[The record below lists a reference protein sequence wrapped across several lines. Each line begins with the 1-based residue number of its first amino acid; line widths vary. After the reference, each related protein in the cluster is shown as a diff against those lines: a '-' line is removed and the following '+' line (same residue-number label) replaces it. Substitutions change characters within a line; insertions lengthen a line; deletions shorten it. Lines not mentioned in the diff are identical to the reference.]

1 MNFLKNSFEKMTSE
15 QKKYTIW
22 IILGCLVVGLGVGG
36 YKMTH
41 RGGGEQA
48 RIVAREKPKEIVLD
62 PTMIEQTSLREQRKE
77 IDALRKELE
86 DINKKQAEAEKETAR
101 LAAQDAEAAQPEQM
115 KIPSAEE
122 IAQGSATG
130 ERKFPPPS
138 PRMMQGQNQQ
148 GIPGQQRPGMM
159 GQQYGEPVP
168 PQPEETLVGGIGMNH
183 NNNATKAAEEKKE
196 VPDKKKA
203 RSIYLPP
210 SFMEA
215 ELLTGFD
222 AATSGSGNNS
232 PEPILLRIQTPAQ
245 LPNDIKANLKG
256 CFIIAEGVG
265 RLDKERADVRT
276 TSLSCI
282 SKKGASVIDTKIK
295 GFVTD
300 SDGKV
305 GLSGRVVSRMGSAV
319 ARSFVAGVFGGAGEA
334 LQSSSLTQSTSALGT
349 ASTVDSAQIGKNAL
363 GSGIAEGANALQK
376 FYLDLAKQATPVVEV
391 APTKAITVVLSEGV
405 EVQFKEI
412 PQAQNDF

>member
-1 MNFLKNSFEKMTSE
+1 MNFLKDSFEKITSQ
-15 QKKYTIW
+15 QKTKAIW
-22 IILGCLVVGLGVGG
+22 VTLFCLVVGLGVGG

-41 RGGGEQA
+41 RGNTQA
-48 RIVAREKPKEIVLD
+48 QSIAREKPKDIVLD
-62 PTMIEQTSLREQRKE
+62 PTLIEQTSLREQRMDN
-77 IDALRKELE
+77 DAVRKELE
-86 DINKKQAEAEKETAR
+86 AIKKKQAEDDAAKNAVKLAEENK
-101 LAAQDAEAAQPEQM
+101 DEQL

-130 ERKFPPPS
+130 ARRFPPP
-138 PRMMQGQNQQ
+138 PMMQQGGQQ
-148 GIPGQQRPGMM
+148 GFLPQHPGTGPNGTAA
-159 GQQYGEPVP
+159 P
-168 PQPEETLVGGIGMNH
+168 PQPEETVIGGIGMNH
-183 NNNATKAAEEKKE
+183 NANASKLDDKKDE
-196 VPDKKKA
+196 TDKKKV

-232 PEPILLRIQTPAQ
+232 PEPMLLRIQTPAQ

-265 RLDKERADVRT
+265 RLDKERADVRI

-282 SKKGASVIDTKIK
+282 SKKGASVIDAKVK

-305 GLSGRVVSRMGSAV
+305 GLSGRIVSRMGSAV
-319 ARSFVAGVFGGAGEA
+319 ARSFVAGIFGGAGEA
-334 LQSSSLTQSTSALGT
+334 LKSSSLTQATSALGT
-349 ASTVDSAQIGKNAL
+349 ASTVDSSQIGKNAL
-363 GSGIAEGANALQK
+363 GGGIAEGANALQK
-376 FYLDLAKQATPVVEV
+376 FYLDLAKQATPVIEV

>member
-1 MNFLKNSFEKMTSE
+1 MKFLKDSFGKMTTT
-15 QKKYTIW
+15 QKHRTIW
-22 IILGCLVVGLGVGG
+22 VLLSCLVIGLGVGG

-41 RGGGEQA
+41 KGGAQA
-48 RIVAREKPKEIVLD
+48 PTIAREKPKDITLEPSL
-62 PTMIEQTSLREQRKE
+62 IEQTQLREQRKE
-77 IDALRKELE
+77 TDAVKSEIEALK
-86 DINKKQAEAEKETAR
+86 KKQAEDEAAR
-101 LAAQDAEAAQPEQM
+101 LASKDAEANTAAEKM

-122 IAQGSATG
+122 IAKGSATG
-130 ERKFPPPS
+130 ERKFPPP
-138 PRMMQGQNQQ
+138 PMMQGQNPPQ
-148 GIPGQQRPGMM
+148 GIPVQPGQRPGMGPNGAPM
-159 GQQYGEPVP
+159 SPQ
-168 PQPEETLVGGIGMNH
+168 QPEETAIGGIGMNH
-183 NNNATKAAEEKKE
+183 NSNASKAADEKKDAT
-196 VPDKKKA
+196 DKKKA

-232 PEPILLRIQTPAQ
+232 PEPMLLRIQTPAQ

-265 RLDKERADVRT
+265 RLDKERADVRI

-282 SKKGASVIDTKIK
+282 SKKGASVIDAKVK

-305 GLSGRVVSRMGSAV
+305 GLSGRIVSRMGAAV

-334 LQSSSLTQSTSALGT
+334 LKSSTMTQSTSALGT
-349 ASTVDSAQIGKNAL
+349 ASTVDPSQIGKSAI
-363 GSGIAEGANALQK
+363 GDGIASGANALQK
-376 FYLDLAKQATPVVEV
+376 FYLDLAKQATPVIEV
-391 APTKAITVVLSEGV
+391 SPTKAITVVLSEGV